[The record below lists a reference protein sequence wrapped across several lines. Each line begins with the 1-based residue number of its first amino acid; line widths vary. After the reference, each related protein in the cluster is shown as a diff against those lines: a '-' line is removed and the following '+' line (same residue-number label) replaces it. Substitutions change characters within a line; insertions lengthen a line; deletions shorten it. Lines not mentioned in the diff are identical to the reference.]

1 LRHSIKLKR
10 RVSHPDSFL
19 LFGDISFRKATIS
32 VCSFT
37 KLRVSEGNDV
47 IPIIAD
53 HLMAS

>member
-32 VCSFT
+32 VCSFA